1 MKVGIRQPY
10 IFPYIIGSFQ
20 LVNSVDALVFY
31 DDVNYIKQGRVN
43 RNKIS
48 INSKENIFTIPFKK
62 ASKSAFSVINGKT

>member
-1 MKVGIRQPY
+1 MKLAIMQPY
-10 IFPYIIGSFQ
+10 LFPYIGYFQ
-20 LVNSVDALVFY
+20 LISAVDRFIFY

-43 RNKIS
+43 KNKIS